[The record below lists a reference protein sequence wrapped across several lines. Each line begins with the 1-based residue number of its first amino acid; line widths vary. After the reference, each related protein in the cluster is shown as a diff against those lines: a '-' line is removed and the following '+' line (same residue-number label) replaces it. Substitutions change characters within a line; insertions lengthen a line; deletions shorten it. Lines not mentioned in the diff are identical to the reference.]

1 MIDPKRSSPK
11 TSITAPTTMASAAT
25 FAGSAGSRPCF
36 GQHAARRQRDRAGE
50 RRHHQHGAGE
60 NRGDDAGHDAGVQA
74 DDGVESADAG
84 VGHALGDREQSGHE
98 PGQHVARRGP
108 AEAAHRG
115 ATLDSCADTPDCGA
129 ELRRDREFSLNH
141 DLSADSAAVDDG
153 TAQNGGWLAIG
164 SRWRSAAGVHGDTPH
179 IGVID
184 ELHERGYEI
193 VGIAGS
199 SMGALVGGLQAAGKL
214 DEFAEW
220 AKSLTQR
227 AVLRLLDPSITA
239 AGVLRAAKILDAV
252 RDILG
257 EVTIEELPIPYTAV
271 TTDLIAGKSVWLQ
284 RGPVDAAIR
293 ASIAIPGVITPH
305 ILDGRLLA
313 DGGILDP
320 LPMAPIAAVNA
331 DLTIAV
337 SLSGSE
343 AGGRYEPTDA
353 EPRATTE
360 WLNRMWRSTSSLFER
375 TQLRSAMDTPTGRDL
390 SRSAVC
396 PTTTTPTTPDGGS
409 VPKMGSFEVM
419 NRTIDIAQAALAR
432 HTLAAYPPDLLI
444 EVPRTACR
452 SLEFHRAAEVIDIGH
467 ELDRQHAGRARRFNV
482 ES

>member
-1 MIDPKRSSPK
+1 MDQQGGDPKAQIEPYLEMLQSSDV
-11 TSITAPTTMASAAT
+11 
-25 FAGSAGSRPCF
+25 
-36 GQHAARRQRDRAGE
+36 AR
-50 RRHHQHGAGE
+50 
-60 NRGDDAGHDAGVQA
+60 
-74 DDGVESADAG
+74 
-84 VGHALGDREQSGHE
+84 SGHLR
-98 PGQHVARRGP
+98 HAVVAADPRAAGRGHRRGP
-108 AEAAHRG
+108 GRGRRALRIASAFKSRLRQTPAA
-115 ATLDSCADTPDCGA
+115 A
-129 ELRRDREFSLNH
+129 
-141 DLSADSAAVDDG
+141 
-153 TAQNGGWLAIG
+153 AQNGGMAGKRVALALG
-164 SRWRSAAGVHGDTPH
+164 SGGARGYAH

-184 ELHERGYEI
+184 ELRDRGYEI

-214 DEFAEW
+214 DEFADW

-239 AGVLRAAKILDAV
+239 AGVLRAEKILDAV

-271 TTDLIAGKSVWLQ
+271 STDLISGKSVWLQ

-305 ILDGRLLA
+305 VLDGRLLA

-360 WLNRMWRSTSSLFER
+360 WLSRMWRSTTALFD
-375 TQLRSAMDTPTGRDL
+375 A
-390 SRSAVC
+390 SRAV
-396 PTTTTPTTPDGGS
+396 D
-409 VPKMGSFEVM
+409 VPSDASDDELVDASKEECRCRGW
-419 NRTIDIAQAALAR
+419 AASR
-432 HTLAAYPPDLLI
+432 
-444 EVPRTACR
+444 
-452 SLEFHRAAEVIDIGH
+452 
-467 ELDRQHAGRARRFNV
+467 
-482 ES
+482 